1 MNRMPELPR
10 FLYAISSVSGGDST
24 IGQWIEGDSAADLQA
39 FDIATDDDI
48 QQEGPPREECKPPDT
63 MAHRIRKLFCCA

>member
-10 FLYAISSVSGGDST
+10 FIYAISSVSGGDST
-24 IGQWIEGDSAADLQA
+24 IGQWIEGDSSADLQA
-39 FDIATDDDI
+39 FDVPSEEEIAPAET
-48 QQEGPPREECKPPDT
+48 PRAEEKTPDT